1 MMLEFTVG
9 INIAGKH
16 ESVTVGACLGADRT
30 EHIRASPKR
39 LETGS
44 NILHTPNFQCG
55 HRKAGGAGR
64 CLNLTHIPQGDRI
77 AGIGQN
83 RKPAKSRDN
92 LACGSLACHR
102 PLQGVT

>member
-16 ESVTVGACLGADRT
+16 ESVSVGACLGADRT
-30 EHIRASPKR
+30 EHIRASY
-39 LETGS
+39 
-44 NILHTPNFQCG
+44 ILHTPNFQCG

-83 RKPAKSRDN
+83 R
-92 LACGSLACHR
+92 
-102 PLQGVT
+102 

>member
-1 MMLEFTVG
+1 MMLAFTVG

-16 ESVTVGACLGADRT
+16 ESVSVGACLGADRT

-83 RKPAKSRDN
+83 R
-92 LACGSLACHR
+92 
-102 PLQGVT
+102 

>member
-16 ESVTVGACLGADRT
+16 ESVSVGACLGSGSDGT
-30 EHIRASPKR
+30 YRASAKR

-83 RKPAKSRDN
+83 R
-92 LACGSLACHR
+92 
-102 PLQGVT
+102 